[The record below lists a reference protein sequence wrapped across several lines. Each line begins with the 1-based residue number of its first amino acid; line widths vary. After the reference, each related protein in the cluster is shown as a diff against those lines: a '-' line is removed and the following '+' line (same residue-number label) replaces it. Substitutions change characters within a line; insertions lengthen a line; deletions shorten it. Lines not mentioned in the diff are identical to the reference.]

1 MAQGT
6 IKDWDEETRT
16 GSLLMEDRTEV
27 GIDSTSIEGSNIR
40 TLRLGQRVR
49 FDLTQADGGPIAA
62 DPDAGDVR
70 LTVSPAAARRCSAPD
85 RGTPCPA

>member
-27 GIDSTSIEGSNIR
+27 GIDATSIEGSNIR

-49 FDLTQADGGPIAA
+49 FDLSQADGGPIA
-62 DPDAGDVR
+62 R
-70 LTVSPAAARRCSAPD
+70 TLTLVTFD
-85 RGTPCPA
+85 